1 MDFHILNYT
10 EPTNI
15 GILAMGT
22 LASKNQNLD
31 LSKKDGDNMEIQP
44 TKHRI
49 LPTRIGICQP
59 TCGMDEWDL
68 PSGNLRHSNSM
79 VKKIPLGIGQSSYGP
94 PVQIPTTL
102 CQ

>member
-1 MDFHILNYT
+1 MSAIQPIKMDSHILNYT

-22 LASKNQNLD
+22 LASKNKNLD

-59 TCGMDEWDL
+59 NANRHVEWTN
-68 PSGNLRHSNSM
+68 G
-79 VKKIPLGIGQSSYGP
+79 IYPLVI
-94 PVQIPTTL
+94 
-102 CQ
+102 